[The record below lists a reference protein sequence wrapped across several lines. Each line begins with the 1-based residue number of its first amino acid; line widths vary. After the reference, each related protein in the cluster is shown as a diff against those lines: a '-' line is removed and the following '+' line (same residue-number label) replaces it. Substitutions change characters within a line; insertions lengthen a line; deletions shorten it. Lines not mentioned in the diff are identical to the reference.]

1 MPQFP
6 SLKNKRIAGCGNPA
20 FTQLIQPW
28 LTRRSVFSLTKDVH
42 TRLPRELRDMVY
54 QYLIT
59 PRDISEIEICAAFRL
74 DRFPYRRGEE
84 PQEYKTFPASKTD
97 LPFIADA
104 KIVYKPFAHEIVGT
118 VYESHRDLW
127 VDMPSAIPKFLDTD
141 FFGTGCTP
149 RHARLPKLHISGLL
163 DVEKRLP
170 NVVNLATLQADLATL
185 LECTWGRGFEL
196 DIVFRTEL
204 GISHSGERYILTLAH
219 TMCTVWQTLMP
230 FLTKAEKRGARVQVL
245 MLTMTK
251 TYRYTSEGHDML
263 GTEEEWLDDLRV
275 ALRGLYEGQWRMEY
289 IRQQPRKSRKEDDA
303 VCSLEVCCWTCK
315 CCRYT
320 SPKNWCS

>member
-1 MPQFP
+1 MKTHSSQTRNLVMPQFP
-6 SLKNKRIAGCGNPA
+6 SLKNKRIARCGIPA
-20 FTQLIQPW
+20 FTPLIQPR
-28 LTRRSVFSLTKDVH
+28 LTRRSVFSLTKDVR

-59 PRDISEIEICAAFRL
+59 PRDISEIERCAAFRL
-74 DRFPYRRGEE
+74 DRFPYRPGEE
-84 PQEYKTFPASKTD
+84 PQEYRTFPASKTD

-104 KIVYKPFAHEIVGT
+104 KIVYKPFAHEVVET
-118 VYESHRDLW
+118 VYESNRDLW

-149 RHARLPKLHISGLL
+149 RHAKLPKLHVSGIL

-170 NVVNLATLQADLATL
+170 NCIDLATLQADLATL
-185 LECTWGRGFEL
+185 LECVWGHGFEL

-219 TMCTVWQTLMP
+219 TMCTVWQILMP
-230 FLTKAEKRGARVQVL
+230 FLTKVQKRGASVQVL

-251 TYRYTSEGHDML
+251 TYSYTSDEHDMPE
-263 GTEEEWLDDLRV
+263 TEEEWLDDLRV

-289 IRQQPRKSRKEDDA
+289 SGQQPRKRRKEVTA
-303 VCSLEVCCWTCK
+303 GNVLARWL
-315 CCRYT
+315 YL
-320 SPKNWCS
+320 